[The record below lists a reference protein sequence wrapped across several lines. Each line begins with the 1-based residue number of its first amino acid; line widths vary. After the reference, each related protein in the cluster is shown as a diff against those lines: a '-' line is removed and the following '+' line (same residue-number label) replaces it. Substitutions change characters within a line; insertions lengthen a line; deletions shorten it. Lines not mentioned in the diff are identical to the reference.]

1 MSRDRGS
8 AATEMVLLTPLLII
22 LLMFVVHAGRVG
34 EGNNELRHAADQGA
48 RAASMVSGPRMTSV
62 ATQAVL
68 DDLATSG
75 WSCVN
80 PSVSA
85 DHWRTM
91 QSSSVTVTVSCQTS
105 NLGLS
110 LLGAQNVTM
119 RASST
124 EIIDRFRAGE

>member
-1 MSRDRGS
+1 MRDRGS
-8 AATEMVLLTPLLII
+8 VATEMVLLTPLLII

-48 RAASMVSGPRMTSV
+48 RAASLVSGPRMNSV
-62 ATQAVL
+62 AMQAVL
-68 DDLATSG
+68 ADLDTSG
-75 WSCVN
+75 LTCVN
-80 PSVSA
+80 PTVAA
-85 DHWRTM
+85 DHWRTT

-110 LLGAQNVTM
+110 LLGARNITM
-119 RASST
+119 QASST